1 MLAVTPLLTVL
12 IIAGAAGA
20 LAQRVDT
27 ASTAFVLA
35 GDSTTYL
42 NGGWGPGFCADL
54 AAGIP
59 CVITAFSGETTGS
72 FFADGRWNQTLDALR
87 TNLQAGRRTFVTM
100 QFGHND
106 QKIAPPETMGANLA
120 IMVDQIRATEQQ
132 VGSTMA
138 KAEPILVTSLTR
150 RNWFSNGTFDDILQP
165 WADVT
170 LLTAKQK
177 TTASFDLHKSSMDY
191 VEAIGPAAAHVLNLS
206 PSDNTHLNDNGAL
219 VFGRMMA
226 DFFVAKY
233 GSGVPIIPNAALSF
247 NISHGIPSF

>member
-1 MLAVTPLLTVL
+1 MLAITPLLTAL

-20 LAQRVDT
+20 LAQRADA

-54 AAGIP
+54 AAGVP

-120 IMVDQIRATEQQ
+120 IMVDQIRATERQ
-132 VGSTMA
+132 VGSTVA

-191 VEAIGPAAAHVLNLS
+191 VEAIGPTAAHVLNLS

-233 GSGVPIIPNAALSF
+233 GPCVPIIPNAALSF